1 MKTVATC
8 VKAEDAHV
16 LRMRLENGGIPAVVI
31 DDLTAQAMPHLSTAI
46 GGVKVQVPDDQ
57 FHEAQ
62 HLLGHDQ
69 SAQFAVVNNL
79 VCPRCGSSSIAD
91 TLHKQRAYIKSFLM
105 LFLSGLPVPLTK
117 ERYQC
122 DHCGHLWK

>member
-1 MKTVATC
+1 M
-8 VKAEDAHV
+8 
-16 LRMRLENGGIPAVVI
+16 LRTRLENGGIPAVVI

-46 GGVKVQVPDDQ
+46 GGVKVQVADDQ
-57 FHEAQ
+57 LHEAQ

-69 SAQFAVVNNL
+69 PDLIDVVNDL
-79 VCPRCGSSSIAD
+79 VCPRCGSRNMAD
-91 TLHKQRAYIKSFLM
+91 TLHKQRSYIKSFLM

-122 DHCGHLWK
+122 NHCGHLWK